1 MCAVKTGDLVPTI
14 LVLESL
20 GADALKDDMKA
31 QVRRRASLPPPPPSR
46 TNWTRP
52 VLPPVLSGHVS
63 SFPKSRHPR
72 EALTLQRR
80 REPLYVLPRAA
91 GAGPLPGAGRGPAGR
106 PGRSTG
112 GVGRL
117 LCGGAQPGPAEG
129 GAGWGRSGVYI
140 RSLRRSRTGRRRARK
155 GKRTRATTTTRN
167 PNRDRG
173 AKGGVGH

>member
-1 MCAVKTGDLVPTI
+1 VCAVKTGDLVPTI

-31 QVRRRASLPPPPPSR
+31 QVRCRASLSR
-46 TNWTRP
+46 RP
-52 VLPPVLSGHVS
+52 R
-63 SFPKSRHPR
+63 K
-72 EALTLQRR
+72 ALTLQHRS
-80 REPLYVLPRAA
+80 EPLYVLARAA
-91 GAGPLPGAGRGPAGR
+91 GAGLLPGAGCGCAGR
-106 PGRSTG
+106 PGRPTKG
-112 GVGRL
+112 IRRL

-155 GKRTRATTTTRN
+155 GKRTHAMTTTRN